1 MSLLKQ
7 RAGRTGTIEERFVE
21 QALRDQAASILRD
34 SRREQRGFS
43 SPKWRHVNMAVDKN
57 SLTYE
62 HLAVHRF
69 VDMKTRKASH
79 YIAATKKLKANR
91 EKKKKFYPIHN
102 KVIMSHKRFLVKTLS
117 FGFTD
122 EVKAQFR
129 ALAERENIQE

>member
-7 RAGRTGTIEERFVE
+7 RAGRTGSIEDRFIE
-21 QALRDQAASILRD
+21 QTLRDQAASIIKD
-34 SRREQRGFS
+34 SRREQRGFTS
-43 SPKWRHVNMAVDKN
+43 AKWRKVDMSVDKN
-57 SLTYE
+57 TLTYQ

-69 VDMKTRKASH
+69 VDMKTRKASR
-79 YIAATKKLKANR
+79 YIAATRKMKANR
-91 EKKKKFYPIHN
+91 EKKKKYYPIHN

-129 ALAERENIQE
+129 ELAEREAAQE